1 MNILGFVGLMFCVAA
16 THRHVLLQH
25 ESSRGRYTNTWAW
38 LYSSKTLFTETG
50 SKYIRLAGYSFP
62 TSVLDFLLRF
72 ICSEC
77 LMILKCYLKKL
88 LAAFQKKS

>member
-25 ESSRGRYTNTWAW
+25 ESSRGRYTNTWTW

-50 SKYIRLAGYSFP
+50 SKPRFLTFTPDP
-62 TSVLDFLLRF
+62 TANLLEIQRT
-72 ICSEC
+72 E
-77 LMILKCYLKKL
+77 KTT
-88 LAAFQKKS
+88 